1 VFPDVSLTEINEL
14 ERIYLELLDYRV
26 QISGSEYAKY
36 YFILRTIAERN
47 KVEFP
52 LKPMPIKK
60 ALELHKDGEKT
71 QDNMKLEKKL
81 LRKTH

>member
-1 VFPDVSLTEINEL
+1 MFPDVSLAEINEL

-47 KVEFP
+47 KVEFL

-60 ALELHKDGEKT
+60 VLELHKNREKMRN
-71 QDNMKLEKKL
+71 DIKLEKKL
-81 LRKTH
+81 LRKTN